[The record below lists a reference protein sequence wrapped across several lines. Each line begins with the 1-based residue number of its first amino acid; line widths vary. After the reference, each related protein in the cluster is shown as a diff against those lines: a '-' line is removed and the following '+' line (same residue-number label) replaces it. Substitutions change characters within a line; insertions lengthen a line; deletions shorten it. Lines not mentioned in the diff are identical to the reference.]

1 MTSGKARKPEDREGR
16 AGSSTVLRTSPRRDS
31 KRQKLDYTESSTSKF
46 FLPSK
51 EVPRRRPAQIDPSTS
66 TFSHHSLATDAIT
79 IEDDTPAAKDDDPP
93 EPIVLRTSSPDP
105 MDIIPS
111 HASYTFDQNKP
122 SPIEQFSSSLE
133 GRQKP
138 PQDGPSTER
147 LRRMVEAKEPVLDSA
162 SCTDGDGDDLAPRR
176 HVSLRSG
183 STPRAG
189 TSSGGSNVKSKVALF
204 EQQETRIID
213 LRTVQSKM
221 KRKSVVGLFVL
232 ICRTCN

>member
-1 MTSGKARKPEDREGR
+1 MTNSSALKVEGREGR
-16 AGSSTVLRTSPRRDS
+16 AGSSRTSPRS
-31 KRQKLDYTESSTSKF
+31 KRQKLDHHAESSTSKF
-46 FLPSK
+46 FPSSK
-51 EVPRRRPAQIDPSTS
+51 EVVRRRPAQIDPSTS
-66 TFSHHSLATDAIT
+66 TSSHHSLATDAIT
-79 IEDDTPAAKDDDPP
+79 IEDDTPAARDDPP

-111 HASYTFDQNKP
+111 YAFDQNKP

-138 PQDGPSTER
+138 PQDGASTER
-147 LRRMVEAKEPVLDSA
+147 LRRVMKVKEPVLDSA
-162 SCTDGDGDDLAPRR
+162 SCTDGDGDDVPPRR
-176 HVSLRSG
+176 HVSSRSG

-189 TSSGGSNVKSKVALF
+189 MSSGGSNVKSKVALF
-204 EQQETRIID
+204 EQQETRHID

-221 KRKSVVGLFVL
+221 KRKPVVGLFVL